1 MTTGNSL
8 HSCPHTGSV
17 VDAYYAL
24 THVITSPAKEV
35 VIDVAYTLYCCSNIL
50 SIGLYAVSTHVFSQ
64 MPLDPMKYNYL
75 HVANLTNTSVL
86 QDSRSQVF
94 TTRSYV
100 AVEGNKYLYI
110 AFRNQGFCGSV
121 DAISIH
127 YFKCEAVSKNLVSYP
142 ETAAPRRESK
152 KIQTS
157 GICMQQSFP
166 VTTAAANTM
175 ICYSNGTSLVTGGCQ
190 CMAGYQNI
198 SGSLCLGM
206 ID

>member
-1 MTTGNSL
+1 M
-8 HSCPHTGSV
+8 
-17 VDAYYAL
+17 
-24 THVITSPAKEV
+24 
-35 VIDVAYTLYCCSNIL
+35 IDIAYTLHCCSYTL
-50 SIGLYAVSTHVFSQ
+50 AIGLYTLATTSFVFV
-64 MPLDPMKYNYL
+64 PPNPRKYNYH
-75 HVANLTNTSVL
+75 HVTDLTNATTMR
-86 QDSRSQVF
+86 QSRSQVF

-142 ETAAPRRESK
+142 ETVAPRRESE
-152 KIQTS
+152 KIQSS

-166 VTTAAANTM
+166 VTTTAANTM
-175 ICYSNGTSLVTGGCQ
+175 ICYSNGTSTVTGGCK

-198 SGSLCLGM
+198 SDSKCSGTTGALISIFAFLLSWVGVLT
-206 ID
+206 